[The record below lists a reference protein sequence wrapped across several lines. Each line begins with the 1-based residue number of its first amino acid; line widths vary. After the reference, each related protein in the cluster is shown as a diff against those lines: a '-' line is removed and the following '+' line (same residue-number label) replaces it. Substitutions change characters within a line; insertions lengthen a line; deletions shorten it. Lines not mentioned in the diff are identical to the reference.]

1 MVERI
6 IGIKVRIKPTLEQI
20 EEFHKNFG
28 CVRKVYNLTLAEYNK
43 LYKKDNSIKPTYT
56 FLNSLMMKFKKT
68 IPYLDAMESTSL
80 QQSIKDLSN
89 AFSNFFKNPAHNL
102 PTFHRKKDRKFSFRQ
117 TIPANKKIIDK
128 NTIFLRKYGKIRYQT
143 SKEYRKLLNQPDLNI
158 NNITIKYDGVHY
170 YAIINI
176 KDNHPEH
183 FELTGNKIGCDIN
196 SNKNGWLVTSNG
208 IKEYFDVNH
217 ENKMIKYLN
226 QLISPCR
233 KKLSRKKK
241 KLQKRLQKQYNKRTN
256 KLNDYIEKLSYNLVK
271 KYDVIVFEKN
281 YSNIKILIGGE
292 QNMIFPLSEFINK
305 LKKKFK
311 WYKPEAEGVVFV
323 DAKNTSKKC
332 HKCDHINE
340 DLDVKTRDWICPK
353 CGEKLDRDVNAAINI
368 LNRWCPGGLPR
379 KHSIND

>member
-292 QNMIFPLSEFINK
+292 QNMIFPLLEFINK

-368 LNRWCPGGLPR
+368 LNRWCPGDCLE
-379 KHSIND
+379 STQ

>member
-143 SKEYRKLLNQPDLNI
+143 SKEYRKLLTQPDLNI

-368 LNRWCPGGLPR
+368 LNRWCPGDCLE
-379 KHSIND
+379 STQ

>member
-176 KDNHPEH
+176 KDNHHEH

-368 LNRWCPGGLPR
+368 LNRWCPGDCLE
-379 KHSIND
+379 STQ

>member
-368 LNRWCPGGLPR
+368 LNRWCPGDCLE
-379 KHSIND
+379 STQ

>member
-176 KDNHPEH
+176 KDNHHEH

-271 KYDVIVFEKN
+271 KYEVIVFEKN

-368 LNRWCPGGLPR
+368 LNRWCPGDCLE
-379 KHSIND
+379 STQ

>member
-28 CVRKVYNLTLAEYNK
+28 CVRKVYNLTLNEYNK

-56 FLNSLMMKFKKT
+56 FLNSLMMKFKKS

-80 QQSIKDLSN
+80 QQSIKDLSC
-89 AFSNFFKNPAHNL
+89 AFGNFFKNPAHNL

-128 NTIFLRKYGKIRYQT
+128 NTISLRKYGKIRYQT
-143 SKEYRKLLNQPDLNI
+143 SKEYRKLLNQPDLKI

-170 YAIINI
+170 YAILNI
-176 KDNHPEH
+176 KDDQPEH
-183 FELTGNKIGCDIN
+183 FELTGKKIGCDIN
-196 SNKNGWLVTSNG
+196 SNKNGWLVTSDG
-208 IKEYFDVNH
+208 IKEYFDVSH

-292 QNMIFPLSEFINK
+292 QNMIFPLSKFINK

-332 HKCDHINE
+332 HKCGHINE

-368 LNRWCPGGLPR
+368 LNRWDPGDCLE
-379 KHSIND
+379 NTQ